1 MIRSKYDKFFY
12 FRTQADEDDDAS
24 PNDSLTLPCRRIT
37 GILPISTSQIAI
49 YVEQGTTYD
58 PQLESFN
65 GAKNGFVN
73 IQVNSNTSKG
83 VIKAIVDAYNSA
95 PPGGIIVIGD
105 DSTTDVDG
113 STKVPKY
120 IHKDIKQ
127 IGLIR
132 NK

>member
-12 FRTQADEDDDAS
+12 FRTITDEDDDESENA
-24 PNDSLTLPCRRIT
+24 SLTLPCRRIT
-37 GILPISTSQIAI
+37 GILPISTSQITI
-49 YVEQGTTYD
+49 HFEQGTSQRPHD
-58 PQLESFN
+58 DDFN
-65 GAKNGFVN
+65 GVKHGFVN
-73 IQVNSNTSKG
+73 IAVNSNTSKE
-83 VIKAIVDAYNSA
+83 VIKAITEAYNSA

-113 STKVPKY
+113 STKAPKY
-120 IHKDIKQ
+120 IHKDITG

>member
-12 FRTQADEDDDAS
+12 FRTVTDEDDDES
-24 PNDSLTLPCRRIT
+24 PNQSLTLPCRRIT
-37 GILPISTSQIAI
+37 GILPISTSQITI
-49 YVEQGTTYD
+49 YFEQGTTYA
-58 PQLESFN
+58 PSTESFN
-65 GAKNGFVN
+65 HAKNGFVN
-73 IQVNSNTSKG
+73 IAVNSNTSKE
-83 VIKAIVDAYNSA
+83 VIKAITEAYNSA

-113 STKVPKY
+113 STRNPRY
-120 IHKDIKQ
+120 IHRDIKS